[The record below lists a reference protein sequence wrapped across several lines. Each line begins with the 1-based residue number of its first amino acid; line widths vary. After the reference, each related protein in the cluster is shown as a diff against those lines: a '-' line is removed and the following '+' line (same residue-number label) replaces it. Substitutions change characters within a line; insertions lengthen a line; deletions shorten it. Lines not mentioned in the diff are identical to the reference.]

1 MGFFSKK
8 ITTDKITKALVG
20 FFDAGYNSLL
30 TADTFKEQ
38 QISIN
43 KEQGKE
49 LFVVPMFAIIQAV
62 IATFGDTAKTKYIL
76 GKFQYDVFN
85 KYFKDAEERDQFR
98 ELFSKRCD
106 EYSEILNPE
115 NKDLAIQ
122 FGQIFCTHF
131 FDKEEDG
138 SHLVVMLL
146 VGMLFVGQMI
156 EDRKFLNEISSHYEI
171 V

>member
-1 MGFFSKK
+1 MRFFSKE
-8 ITTDKITKALVG
+8 ITTDKIAESLVG
-20 FFDAGYNSLL
+20 FFDADYDSLV
-30 TADTFKEQ
+30 TADIFKDQ

-43 KEQGKE
+43 KEQNKE
-49 LFVVPMFAIIQAV
+49 LIVVPMFAIIRAV
-62 IATFGDTAKTKYIL
+62 IATFGDTLKTKHIL
-76 GKFQYDVFN
+76 GKFQYDILN
-85 KYFKDAEERDQFR
+85 KHFKDAEERSQFS

-146 VGMLFVGQMI
+146 VGMMFAEQMI
-156 EDRKFLNEISSHYEI
+156 AGKKFLDEVSSHYEI
-171 V
+171 I